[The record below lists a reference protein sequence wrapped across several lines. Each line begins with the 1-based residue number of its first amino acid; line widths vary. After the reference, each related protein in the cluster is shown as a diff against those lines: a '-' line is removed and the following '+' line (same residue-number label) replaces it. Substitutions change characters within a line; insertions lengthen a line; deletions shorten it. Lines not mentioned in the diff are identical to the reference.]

1 MSGPPQGR
9 PERTDMSGPQ
19 DSQSPGLA
27 IAAARRA
34 RGLSVEDLAERTKI
48 PAAMLVA
55 IEADE
60 FHRLSGPLYARSFLR
75 SCAKELGLAAE
86 DVLELYAR
94 HAGEPPRT
102 PHEVPGAPEVV
113 RIRRVGLP
121 WGRLAGGAGAVLV
134 IAVIALVVTRGGG
147 DAPTAAAGRKG
158 GAAAGAGMLAGAT
171 VAAPGAAPATRDA
184 APPTAVAAADSQVA
198 PIATAARRDGP
209 APAGVPGLVFAG
221 GATWPV
227 VVRLTAAFPVSV
239 RARRDGE
246 AEYAGVA
253 WTDTAG
259 AGPVPVEGIVAGQAY
274 AVGDGLVVYW
284 GAVDRVS
291 LLLGSTDGVE
301 VTVNGRPQ
309 VLRLPGPGDELR
321 LELRAAPT
329 TLP

>member
-1 MSGPPQGR
+1 
-9 PERTDMSGPQ
+9 MSGPQ
-19 DSQSPGLA
+19 ENQSPGLA
-27 IAAARRA
+27 IAEARRS

-48 PAAMLVA
+48 PAAMLIA

-75 SCAKELGLAAE
+75 SCAKELGLVVE

-94 HAGEPPRT
+94 QAGEPPRT
-102 PHEVPGAPEVV
+102 PHETPGAPEAV

-121 WGRLAGGAGAVLV
+121 WGRLAGGTGAVLV
-134 IAVIALVVTRGGG
+134 IAVVAVILTRGGG
-147 DAPTAAAGRKG
+147 DAPTAAAVRTG
-158 GAAAGAGMLAGAT
+158 GVAAGAGMLAGAT
-171 VAAPGAAPATRDA
+171 GAEPGVAQGSAGGAPLTP
-184 APPTAVAAADSQVA
+184 VAAADSQAA
-198 PIATAARRDGP
+198 PMAGAPVRRDGT

-239 RARRDGE
+239 RARRDGD
-246 AEYAGVA
+246 AEYTGVA

-259 AGPVPVEGIVAGQAY
+259 AGPVPAGGVVAGQAY
-274 AVGDGLVVYW
+274 VVGDGLVVYW

-309 VLRLPGPGDELR
+309 VLRLPGFGDELR